1 MNERQQSNRLP
12 NKQMT
17 MNAPETTAGEKFW
30 DYFAFL
36 KRSPKHWFV
45 KGESDLI
52 FFIAVFFLL
61 CFGLVMVFSSSYI
74 IALNDSVDAKNNPYH
89 YFVRQLAF
97 SAFGLFVLYMF
108 SKLRPEFI
116 REFSVLILIVSVV
129 LLIVVL
135 FHHTTLPGREGIKR
149 FIPVPV
155 IRQIQ
160 PSEIAKLGLVMFM
173 AWSMERNFKL
183 LARKSVYLFP
193 YIALIILF
201 IGLVYL
207 EHHLSGT
214 ILMLCL
220 GIAMLF
226 LSGAKMRWFLL
237 FGTVAVVGMAVGIY
251 CFWLI
256 ANKPEE
262 AARFLPERFVNW
274 GRHPDDAPY
283 TIVRVIAW
291 LNKDFQPLGAR
302 WQTNNSLYAIAS
314 GGLFGKGI
322 GNSLQKHLYLSEAQ
336 NDFIFSIICEE
347 LGFIGALFVIAL
359 FGVLIWRGFIIAKKA
374 KDRFSSLL
382 VMGIVFQVGL
392 QAAIHIAVV
401 TDTIPNT
408 GIGLPFISYGGT
420 SLIILL
426 AEMGMVL
433 SVSRTAKMK
442 KM

>member
-12 NKQMT
+12 DKQMT
-17 MNAPETTAGEKFW
+17 TKTPETTAGEKFW
-30 DYFAFL
+30 DYFAFF

-45 KGESDLI
+45 KGDSDLI
-52 FFIAVFFLL
+52 FFIAVFLLL
-61 CFGLVMVFSSSYI
+61 CFGLAMVFSSSYI
-74 IALNDSVDAKNNPYH
+74 MALNDSAVAKNNPY
-89 YFVRQLAF
+89 YFFIRQLVF
-97 SAFGLFVLYMF
+97 SVLGLFVLYIF

-116 REFSVLILIVSVV
+116 REFSVLVLIVSVV
-129 LLIVVL
+129 LLILVL
-135 FHHTTLPGREGIKR
+135 FYHTSLPGREEVKR
-149 FIPVPV
+149 FIPLG
-155 IRQIQ
+155 RFGQFQ
-160 PSEIAKLGLVMFM
+160 ASEIAKLGLVMFM

-183 LARKSVYLFP
+183 LARKSVYLVP
-193 YIALIILF
+193 YTALVILF
-201 IGLVYL
+201 SGLVYL

-214 ILMLCL
+214 ILMLCI

-226 LSGAKMRWFLL
+226 LSGAKMRWFLF
-237 FGTVAVVGMAVGIY
+237 FGIVALVGIAVGVY

-256 ANKPEE
+256 ANRPDE
-262 AARFLPERFVNW
+262 AARFLPERFVDW

-283 TIVRVIAW
+283 TIVRIIAW

-322 GNSLQKHLYLSEAQ
+322 GNSLQKHLYLSEAH

-347 LGFIGALFVIAL
+347 LGFIGALFVMAL

-408 GIGLPFISYGGT
+408 GISLPFISYGGT
-420 SLIILL
+420 SLVILL